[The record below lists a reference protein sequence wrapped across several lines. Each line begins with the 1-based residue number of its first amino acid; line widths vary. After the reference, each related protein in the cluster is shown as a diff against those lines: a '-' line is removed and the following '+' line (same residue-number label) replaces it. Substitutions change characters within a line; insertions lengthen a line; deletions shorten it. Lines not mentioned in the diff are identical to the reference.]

1 MTINYRIL
9 KNKLADTLADWT
21 LPSPT
26 EEEQIRIGELR
37 SGIRT
42 LSPLDADN
50 SIISEQ
56 EWNRNRM
63 KLRRNILARDPR
75 NFLRWP
81 VVLFTMFHDSK
92 TEELDYLK
100 SLSLWPAYSTAL
112 TENHVGHPKAY
123 PAFLASSGN
132 LIHHAYSFAL
142 LSERFPITIAE
153 CKRIF
158 EFGGGY
164 GSSARLAYQLG
175 FTGNYIIFDL
185 PEFSLLQKYYL
196 SSIPELGL
204 NFNNNIH
211 ESKTASLA
219 TTLAQAKEA
228 IAGGSIDIFLA
239 LWSLSESPIEL
250 REQVLVTIPE
260 PSYFLIAY
268 QEQFNTIDNVSYF
281 KKFAAARLHYQ
292 WIDFPIAH
300 LPGHH
305 YLLGKKK

>member
-9 KNKLADTLADWT
+9 KNKLADILADWT

-26 EEEQIRIGELR
+26 EEEQTLIDALR
-37 SGIRT
+37 DGIRVIP
-42 LSPLDADN
+42 PLKEQS

-63 KLRRNILARDPR
+63 KLRHKILTRDPR

-81 VVLFTMFHDSK
+81 VVLFTMFHDAK
-92 TEELDYLK
+92 LEELDYLK
-100 SLSLWPAYSTAL
+100 NLSSWPTYEKAL
-112 TENHVGHPKAY
+112 AENQIGHPKAY
-123 PAFLASSGN
+123 AAFPASSGN

-142 LSERFPITIAE
+142 LSELFSVAMTD
-153 CKRIF
+153 CTHIF

-175 FTGNYIIFDL
+175 FAGNYIIFDL

-196 SSIPELGL
+196 SSILELGL
-204 NFNNNIH
+204 NFNTDTLNP
-211 ESKTASLA
+211 KTVSLV
-219 TTLAQAKEA
+219 TTLAQANEA

-250 REQVLVTIPE
+250 REQVFVAIPE

-268 QEQFNTIDNVSYF
+268 QERFNSIDNLDYF
-281 KKFAAARLHYQ
+281 KKFAAARPDYT
-292 WIDFPIAH
+292 WTDFPIVH
-300 LPGHH
+300 LPGHR
-305 YLLGKKK
+305 YLLGKK